1 VATAWDRHTDK
12 SLAALQDELLRA
24 QIRDSIA
31 PFSPLWRRR
40 FSELGRKAT
49 SIRTTA
55 DLATVPPMGERDVSP
70 NGDPAGM
77 ASLVLQVGETGYALH
92 APGPEVRRAMRLR
105 MTNRDGYER
114 LIGSDTR
121 ATSFVF
127 TGLGFTYP
135 IASTR
140 GDLDAI
146 ARAGARLWHV
156 LGLTRN
162 DVLLSAVQPGATT
175 EHVALEYAALAAGAP
190 ALFPGSDSADLM
202 TAVHLTP
209 PTVLAVPTETA
220 PQLLASM
227 SDLSSL
233 RTLLLVG
240 APSDAERIAAAH
252 GLSRAGAPSDV
263 VILAVHAPAG
273 ARVLWGECRQSGG
286 TTGLHTYPDLDIVQ
300 PIDAD
305 SGEPSPAG
313 GELVLTQLGMRGSAL
328 LRWRT
333 GDVVTAVSQGACPS
347 CGRGVP
353 RVLGTRRGALV
364 TQLENGRSLDL
375 RSIAGV
381 LSGRHDVRDWRL
393 VVARRNRDGVMS
405 AIVHYEAINPDDPS
419 IVIGVA
425 GDIRQ
430 VTGSLPTQLIAADR
444 VELAHLVGNQLSPR
458 ILVG

>member
-1 VATAWDRHTDK
+1 
-12 SLAALQDELLRA
+12 
-24 QIRDSIA
+24 
-31 PFSPLWRRR
+31 
-40 FSELGRKAT
+40 
-49 SIRTTA
+49 
-55 DLATVPPMGERDVSP
+55 MGERDVSP

-77 ASLVLQVGETGYALH
+77 AALVLQVGESGYALH

-105 MTNRDGYER
+105 LANRDAYQR
-114 LIGSDTR
+114 QVDSDTR

-127 TGLGFTYP
+127 SGLGFTYP

-140 GDLDAI
+140 ADLDLI
-146 ARAGARLWHV
+146 ARAGARLWQV
-156 LGLTRN
+156 LGLGKH
-162 DVLLSAVQPGATT
+162 DVLLSAVPPGATT

-190 ALFPGSDSADLM
+190 ALFPGSEPADLM
-202 TAVHLTP
+202 AAVRLTP
-209 PTVLAVPTETA
+209 PTVLAVKTDAA
-220 PQLLASM
+220 PQVLSSLSE
-227 SDLSSL
+227 LSSL

-240 APSDAERIAAAH
+240 APTDAERIAAAH
-252 GLSRAGAPSDV
+252 GLSRAGAPSDTT
-263 VILAVHAPAG
+263 ILAVHAPAG

-286 TTGLHTYPDLDIVQ
+286 TAGLHTYPDLEIVQ
-300 PIDAD
+300 AIDAD
-305 SGEPSPAG
+305 SGDPTPAG

-328 LRWRT
+328 VRWRT

-353 RVLGTRRGALV
+353 RILGTRRGALV
-364 TQLENGRSLDL
+364 TQFESGRSLDL

-381 LSGRHDVRDWRL
+381 LTGRHDVRDWRL
-393 VVARRNRDGVMS
+393 VVARRNRDGVLA

-430 VTGSLPTQLIAADR
+430 VTGTLPTQLVAADR
-444 VELAHLVGNQLSPR
+444 VELAHLAGSQLSPR